1 MATKGWPQQSCWTC
15 CLRHDLSKT
24 CQRIKETIMPLYRPV
39 CDLLGCT
46 YPVVL
51 AGMGGVSRADLVVAV
66 TEAGGFGFFGM
77 AREPPALIRS
87 EIQRV
92 RAGTR
97 RRFGV
102 NLVPAET
109 DAGLL
114 EAQIANCIETGVPVI
129 GLFSGLSTALVQSL
143 RRANIVVVCQAGSAW
158 EARAAQEA
166 GAHVVI
172 AQGCEAGGH
181 VRGETPLQSLLPDV
195 VASVN
200 VPVLAA
206 GGIVSGADV
215 ATALALGA
223 QGAVIDTASV
233 ERLGDTISDAVALM
247 DVCVELPGEP
257 EAFASAACSADEMD
271 DVYMGFAGREELLV
285 SLNDLLEAERAGL
298 RVALRTAADIEDP
311 SLNKLMTGIHR
322 GGARWCGVLTRA
334 ILSLKGTPSTRT
346 GVFYEQAMA
355 IADLPQR
362 LAFLN
367 KSEAWVVRRLRALSP
382 KIRSDCI
389 HGDIMAML
397 VSHEE
402 TIKRVASHFPPGG
415 DPSAAAP

>member
-1 MATKGWPQQSCWTC
+1 
-15 CLRHDLSKT
+15 
-24 CQRIKETIMPLYRPV
+24 
-39 CDLLGCT
+39 
-46 YPVVL
+46 
-51 AGMGGVSRADLVVAV
+51 MGGVSRADLVVAV
-66 TEAGGFGFFGM
+66 TEAGGFGLLGM

-87 EIQRV
+87 EIQHV
-92 RAGTR
+92 RARTG

-102 NLVPAET
+102 NLSPAVT

-114 EAQIANCIETGVPVI
+114 EAQIATCIETGVPVI
-129 GLFSGLSTALVQSL
+129 GLFWDLSTALVQRL
-143 RRANIVVVCQAGSAW
+143 RMANIVVVCQVGSAS

-181 VRGETPLQSLLPDV
+181 VRGETPLHSLLPDV

-223 QGAVIDTASV
+223 QGAVIGTALV
-233 ERLGDTISDAVALM
+233 TAERVGGIISDAMSLM

-257 EAFASAACSADEMD
+257 EAFASAACSAHEMD

-298 RVALRTAADIEDP
+298 RVALRTVAEIEDP
-311 SLNKLMTGIHR
+311 SLNMLMTGIHR
-322 GGARWCGVLTRA
+322 DGARWCGVLTRS
-334 ILSLKGTPSTRT
+334 ILSLRGTPSTRT
-346 GVFYEQAMA
+346 GVFYEKAMA

-367 KSEAWVVRRLRALSP
+367 KEQAWVVRRLRTLLP
-382 KIRSDCI
+382 KVRSECI
-389 HGDIMAML
+389 HGDIMGML

-402 TIKRVASHFPPGG
+402 NIKRVASHFPPGG
-415 DPSAAAP
+415 DPSAAAS

>member
-1 MATKGWPQQSCWTC
+1 
-15 CLRHDLSKT
+15 
-24 CQRIKETIMPLYRPV
+24 MPLYRPV

-51 AGMGGVSRADLVVAV
+51 AGMGGVSRADPVVAV
-66 TEAGGFGFFGM
+66 TEAGGFGFLGM

-92 RAGTR
+92 RARTG

-109 DAGLL
+109 DARLL
-114 EAQIANCIETGVPVI
+114 EAQIGTCIETGVPVI
-129 GLFSGLSTALVQSL
+129 GLFSDLSTALVQSL
-143 RRANIVVVCQAGSAW
+143 RMANIVVVCQAGSAW

-181 VRGETPLQSLLPDV
+181 VRGETPLHSLLPDV
-195 VASVN
+195 VARVN

-223 QGAVIDTASV
+223 QGAVIDTAATTA
-233 ERLGDTISDAVALM
+233 ERLGGMISDAMSLT
-247 DVCVELPGEP
+247 DVCLELPGEP
-257 EAFASAACSADEMD
+257 AAFASAACSADEMD

-298 RVALRTAADIEDP
+298 RVALRTAANIEDP

-322 GGARWCGVLTRA
+322 DGARWCGVLTRA

-346 GVFYEQAMA
+346 GVFYEKAMA

-367 KSEAWVVRRLRALSP
+367 KNEAWVVRRVRALLP

-402 TIKRVASHFPPGG
+402 TIKQVASHFPPGG